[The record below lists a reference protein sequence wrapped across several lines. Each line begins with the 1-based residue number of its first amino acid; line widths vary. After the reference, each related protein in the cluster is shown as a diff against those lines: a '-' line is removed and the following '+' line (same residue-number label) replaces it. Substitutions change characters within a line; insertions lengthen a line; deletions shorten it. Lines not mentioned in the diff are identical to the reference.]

1 MAKPIVKWAGGKS
14 RLVPQLLA
22 RVPPEVGT
30 YVEPFAGGAA
40 LFFALQ
46 ASVSLGTRRVD
57 RFVLCDRNEELMA
70 TYRAVQREVEAV
82 IAALGA
88 YRYDRDLFYE
98 VRARD
103 TRGASDVERA
113 ARLLFLNRTCF
124 NGLWRVNAD
133 GRFNVPFGRYKNPR
147 FLQPDALREASAALA
162 GVELVC
168 GDFADVTATLGA
180 GDFVYFDPPYAPLT
194 KTALFTD
201 YTAGGFGADEQGRLA
216 RELGRLCRAG
226 ALAMLS
232 NADTEA
238 TRALFRAFACERLYA
253 PRAIN
258 SDPSKRGDAAELLVT
273 SWGPPRGRRAA
284 VGAAAARAP
293 RRAPDARAPRSA
305 KAGAES

>member
-46 ASVSLGTRRVD
+46 ASVSLGTRRVN

-147 FLQPDALREASAALA
+147 FLQPDAPPAASAP
-162 GVELVC
+162 
-168 GDFADVTATLGA
+168 TSRGA
-180 GDFVYFDPPYAPLT
+180 SRGSSV
-194 KTALFTD
+194 
-201 YTAGGFGADEQGRLA
+201 GWVA
-216 RELGRLCRAG
+216 RV
-226 ALAMLS
+226 
-232 NADTEA
+232 
-238 TRALFRAFACERLYA
+238 
-253 PRAIN
+253 
-258 SDPSKRGDAAELLVT
+258 PSRCCPT
-273 SWGPPRGRRAA
+273 PT
-284 VGAAAARAP
+284 P
-293 RRAPDARAPRSA
+293 RRPGRSFAPSPASDCMHRGPSTPTPASGATPRS
-305 KAGAES
+305 SS